1 MLGFQ
6 IQTQTPLEPA
16 PSDTRERAGLA
27 VSSERPSP
35 FAERYGEQL
44 NQQRRQ
50 PQGRA
55 QPDRP
60 DTRGGNNLP
69 NGERHRGQPS
79 SRRESVPADQ
89 RRTGQARS
97 ARPERNAGQVQS
109 SEWRAEAGRSP
120 EQSERPSAASRAAS
134 AERPG
139 PLPPLP
145 ARNNAASPVAGQ
157 QQDLLA
163 AELPEQ
169 DLLAAELPGR
179 EDLAAVLQADLDTW
193 SDIDL
198 ALAVT
203 REAALAGESVED
215 WLATQLQALPADLV
229 APGDDFDMTLLERD
243 DLIQALVSHG
253 LNTPVVVGDIE
264 PQTDAVSMIEPE
276 SMIELESMLAAESVI
291 GAAAPI
297 DTDLVRDEL
306 SDDTWVSAPAA
317 DDDADRLDADGE
329 SQTPLP
335 SMPELDAEAVESLL
349 AATDE
354 LDGDWLNE
362 APVEDLEQLVLT
374 FEALQDLV
382 RELQAAADDLDLQ
395 LPAGLT
401 DRMLAQLQA
410 LAEQL
415 DALPADLRD
424 AWQATLG
431 SDLTETLERLLD
443 HARDGVD
450 LTDSAAARQLL
461 HHVLSEW
468 QRTASAA
475 LQQAQTPAPV
485 EPPGLMTRAMQAM
498 QADLSADSDEREEP
512 APVSSRQERQNQR
525 EQALLSSLLGRTERD
540 SMARTSL
547 EDSGLQ
553 RLVTESPLGRDQRPA
568 VAEQVRAHVERQM
581 PIRYSTGE
589 AARQLGER
597 LVMMIGQ
604 EIQEARI
611 RLDPPDMGAL
621 DIRITTQGD
630 QVQVQIVAQQPMVR
644 DLLEQQANRLREQL
658 EQQGFTEVQVDITDR
673 EAAQDDLAEQEEGS
687 GAGGDEEEGGAE
699 ADLTAGRREPVGLVD
714 QYV

>member
-16 PSDTRERAGLA
+16 PADTRDRAGLA

-35 FAERYGEQL
+35 FAERYDEQL

-50 PQGRA
+50 PQGPA

-60 DTRGGNNLP
+60 DRRSGNNLP
-69 NGERHRGQPS
+69 NGERHRGQPA
-79 SRRESVPADQ
+79 SRRDDAPADQ

-97 ARPERNAGQVQS
+97 ARPEPSARPELSAGQAQS
-109 SEWRAEAGRSP
+109 SEQQAEAGHRP
-120 EQSERPSAASRAAS
+120 ELAERPLAASRAAIT
-134 AERPG
+134 ERPG
-139 PLPPLP
+139 PLSPLP

-163 AELPEQ
+163 AELP
-169 DLLAAELPGR
+169 GR
-179 EDLAAVLQADLDTW
+179 KDLAAVLQADLDTW

-215 WLATQLQALPADLV
+215 WLSTQLQALPADLV
-229 APGDDFDMTLLERD
+229 VPGDDFDMTMLERD

-264 PQTDAVSMIEPE
+264 PQTDADSMIEAVP
-276 SMIELESMLAAESVI
+276 IIDV
-291 GAAAPI
+291 AAPI

-317 DDDADRLDADGE
+317 DDDADRIDADGP

-335 SMPELDAEAVESLL
+335 SMLDLDAEAVESLL

-354 LDGDWLNE
+354 LDGDWLDELDEQDGLDGDWLNE

-395 LPAGLT
+395 LPEGLT
-401 DRMLAQLQA
+401 DRMLVQLQA

-415 DALPADLRD
+415 DVLPADLRD

-431 SDLTETLERLLD
+431 PDLTETLERLLD

-525 EQALLSSLLGRTERD
+525 EQALLSNLLGRTERD
-540 SMARTSL
+540 PMARTSL

-553 RLVTESPLGRDQRPA
+553 RLVTESPIGRDQRPA

-687 GAGGDEEEGGAE
+687 GAGGDEDEGGAE
-699 ADLTAGRREPVGLVD
+699 TDLTAGRREPVGLVD